1 MAVRLAKVVA
11 RRAADPK
18 DHARTMGKRKTDP
31 PVEHARR
38 AHAVKEA
45 VQRAVEVREL
55 VQKVLEVKGGAVQ
68 VAQRVAMGRLVAARR
83 PKQTHPLQQRA
94 QPRQQGAE

>member
-18 DHARTMGKRKTDP
+18 VHARTMGKLKTDP
-31 PVEHARR
+31 PVEHAL
-38 AHAVKEA
+38 KEV
-45 VQRAVEVREL
+45 VQREVEVREL

-83 PKQTHPLQQRA
+83 PQQTHPLQQRA